1 MSARRVLVVEDDP
14 LVAMIVEEIL
24 GDMGLEVLVVLS
36 LENALLEID
45 ASEIHAVVLDMHLRG
60 ESGHPMVLALL
71 EHAVPFVVISGGDQ
85 SALVREFPQIQV
97 LAKPFGRDQLETAV
111 RSLLARARAG

>member
-1 MSARRVLVVEDDP
+1 MEDDP

-24 GDMGLEVLVVLS
+24 GDMGLDVLVVLS

-45 ASEIHAVVLDMHLRG
+45 ASEIDAVVLDMHLRG

-71 EHAVPFVVISGGDQ
+71 AHAVPFVVISGGDQ
-85 SALVREFPQIQV
+85 SELMLEFPQIQV
-97 LAKPFGRDQLETAV
+97 LAKPFGREQLEASV
-111 RSLLARARAG
+111 RSLLECTRPG